1 MNKHTFVLLL
11 LFFSFFIHPLAAQS
25 LESKDNDQLAE
36 AQDYLLIA
44 KSFYGKSTEKALT
57 YSQLALEKA
66 KLSNHD
72 SLLAQAYKSVGIA
85 HYYAGN
91 PNKSIPLF
99 DSALIIFKQLGDT
112 SEIGNIYNNLG
123 IMRAGIGDYNT
134 SIEMYLKS
142 LQIRLHQNDTISLGH
157 LYNNLG
163 SLYYQLESFKE
174 SLKYFK
180 EAFTLAEI
188 QNDSTGMMSSKN
200 NIGLVLINLKE
211 YETARVTFE
220 ESIEIGRRNNDQ
232 MGIANSYHNL
242 GMIYYLKK
250 QIDSALYFYN
260 AAQAIYNRVGHLAGN
275 NYLGR
280 GNCYFELKQYQD
292 ALSDFNKAL
301 EISYT
306 TNDRNLRLDALRN
319 IYETHKTTNNQTA
332 AFESISSYHS
342 LFDSVKTMFDSTAV
356 KNLQARFEID
366 NHLREVEA
374 LKKEQAIQQALLKE
388 QKQKLQFQKILSYIS
403 LVFLAAVL
411 VFLYFLFKL
420 YRHNKK
426 ANKVLT
432 QQNLELD
439 EARKSIK
446 NSHASLQEQEELLR
460 TLINATPDII
470 CFKDAQGRWL
480 KANQADIELFQL
492 TEVDY
497 VMKTDAELAAYSPMH
512 KEALENCMA
521 SDQITWQKRKI
532 TRNDEEIPGP
542 DGKMKTYD
550 VFKIPL
556 FNPDETP
563 KGLIVWGRD
572 VTDRKKEE
580 QKLAKALAKAEESD
594 RLKTAFLSNMSH
606 EIRTPLNAIIGFSE
620 LLDDDSLTKSE
631 KIQFIKLIHQ
641 NGDSLLSLIN
651 DIISLAKIEAGETH
665 IKPEPVLLK
674 NLFEDLD
681 ATYQTLLVQR
691 KKAHLNW
698 KISIPEQEVI
708 INTDHAKLRQI
719 LVNLLDNAIKFTE
732 EGGIVFGFVANRNS
746 NQEIEEV
753 EIFVQDTGIGIAA
766 DQQRKIFK
774 RFTKLNDDGK
784 KIYPGTGL
792 GLSIVQQYVQL
803 MGGSIKLES
812 SPGKGTRFIVV
823 LPLFKQA
830 RETALKQSKLLSHQY
845 NFENK
850 TILIVEDVDSNF
862 ELLNI
867 ILQPTQAKVLRAVS
881 GTEAVDLCVTNPA
894 IDLVLMDIQLP
905 KLNGLEA
912 TNRIKAIRP
921 ELPIIAQTAFA
932 MSEEKEACFAAGCDA
947 YLAKP
952 IKTELMLPVLQE
964 IIGK

>member
-1 MNKHTFVLLL
+1 MKKRTLPIIIL
-11 LFFSFFIHPLAAQS
+11 LFSFSIQLLQAQTDT
-25 LESKDNDQLAE
+25 SKITDQNAD

-57 YSQLALEKA
+57 YSQMALEKA
-66 KLSNHD
+66 KVSNLD
-72 SLLAQAYKSVGIA
+72 SLLAQAYKAVGIA
-85 HYYAGN
+85 HFYAGN
-91 PNKSIPLF
+91 SNKSIQLF
-99 DSALIIFKQLGDT
+99 DSALVIFKQLGDT
-112 SEIGNIYNNLG
+112 LEIGNIYNNLG
-123 IMRAGIGDYNT
+123 IMQADIGDYNA
-134 SIEMYLKS
+134 SVEMYLKS
-142 LQIRLHQNDTISLGH
+142 LQIRIDQKDSVSLSH

-163 SLYYQLESFKE
+163 SLYYQLEAFEE
-174 SLKYFK
+174 SLKYFSK
-180 EAFTLAEI
+180 ALELAEL
-188 QNDSTGMMSSKN
+188 QQDSTGMMSSKN
-200 NIGLVLINLKE
+200 NIGLVLINLKK
-211 YETARVTFE
+211 YETALVTFE
-220 ESIEIGRRNNDQ
+220 ESVEIGKRNNDQ

-242 GMIYYLKK
+242 GMINYLKK
-250 QIDSALYFYN
+250 QIDSALYFYY
-260 AAQAIYNRVGHLAGN
+260 AAQAIYNRVGYLAGN

-280 GNCYFELKQYQD
+280 GNCFFEMKQYQD

-306 TNDRNLRLDALRN
+306 NNDRELRLDALRN
-319 IYETHKTTNNQTA
+319 IYETHKITNNNAGALA
-332 AFESISSYHS
+332 AISSYHS
-342 LFDSVKTMFDSTAV
+342 LFDSVKTLFDSTAV

-366 NHLREVEA
+366 KHLREVDA
-374 LKKEQAIQQALLKE
+374 LKKEQAIQQALLLE
-388 QKQKLQFQKILSYIS
+388 QKQKLLFQKIISYIS

-411 VFLYFLFKL
+411 MFLYFLFKL
-420 YRHNKK
+420 YKHNKQ
-426 ANKVLT
+426 ANKVLK
-432 QQNLELD
+432 QQNLELE

-446 NSHASLQEQEELLR
+446 QSHTSLQEQEMLLR

-480 KANQADIELFQL
+480 KANQADIELFGL

-497 VMKTDAELAAYSPMH
+497 IMKTDAELAAYSPAH
-512 KEALENCMA
+512 KEALINCME
-521 SDQITWQKRKI
+521 SDKITWQKRKI
-532 TRNDEEIPGP
+532 TRNDEEIPDP
-542 DGKMKTYD
+542 DGNMRTYD

-580 QKLAKALAKAEESD
+580 QKLAKALLKAEESD

-620 LLDDDSLTKSE
+620 LLDDESLTKAE
-631 KIQFIKLIHQ
+631 KNQFIQLIQQ

-665 IKPEPVLLK
+665 IKPEAVSLK
-674 NLFEDLD
+674 KIFEDLN
-681 ATYQTLLVQR
+681 ATYKNLLVKR
-691 KKAHLNW
+691 RKAHLNW
-698 KISIPEQEVI
+698 KLSIPQEEVV
-708 INTDHAKLRQI
+708 INTDFAKLRQI
-719 LVNLLDNAIKFTE
+719 LINLLDNAIKFTE
-732 EGGIVFGFVANRNS
+732 EGGIMFGFVANRNS
-746 NQEIEEV
+746 NQAIEEV
-753 EIFVQDTGIGIAA
+753 EIFVQDSGIGIAS
-766 DQQRKIFK
+766 DQQRKIFR

-792 GLSIVQQYVQL
+792 GLSIVQQFVQL

-812 SPGKGTRFIVV
+812 SPGEGTRFIVV
-823 LPLFKQA
+823 LPLFNQA
-830 RETALKQSKLLSHQY
+830 RETALKQSKLLSNQY
-845 NFENK
+845 KFENK
-850 TILIVEDVDSNF
+850 TILIVEDVDSNY

-867 ILQPTQAKVLRAVS
+867 ILQATRANVLRAVS
-881 GTEAVDLCVTNPA
+881 GTEAVELCTTNPA

-912 TNRIKAIRP
+912 TNRIKAFRP

-952 IKTELMLPVLQE
+952 IKTELMLPVLHE
-964 IIGK
+964 ILKC

>member
-1 MNKHTFVLLL
+1 MNKHTIVLNFLY
-11 LFFSFFIHPLAAQS
+11 FSFIAQFVPAQPL
-25 LESKDNDQLAE
+25 ENKNTDQLAE
-36 AQDYLLIA
+36 AKDYLSIA

-57 YSQLALEKA
+57 YSQMALEKA
-66 KLSNHD
+66 KYSSHD
-72 SLLAQAYKSVGIA
+72 SLLAQAYKSVGVA
-85 HYYAGN
+85 LYYAGN
-91 PNKSIPLF
+91 PNKSIPHF
-99 DSALIIFKQLGDT
+99 DSALAVFKQLGDT
-112 SEIGNIYNNLG
+112 LEIGNIYNNLG
-123 IMRAGIGDYNT
+123 IMRAEIGDYNT
-134 SIEMYLKS
+134 SVEMYLKS
-142 LQIRLHQNDTISLGH
+142 LQICLDRQDTISLGH

-163 SLYYQLESFKE
+163 SLYYQLEAYQE

-180 EAFTLAEI
+180 EAYELAKL
-188 QNDSTGMMSSKN
+188 QSDSTGMMSSKN

-211 YETARVTFE
+211 YDTALVTFK
-220 ESIEIGRRNNDQ
+220 ESVKIGRRNNDL
-232 MGIANSYHNL
+232 MGVANSYHNL

-260 AAQAIYNRVGHLAGN
+260 AADAIYNRVGYLAGN

-280 GNCYFELKQYQD
+280 GNCYFELKQYQA

-301 EISYT
+301 DISYIH
-306 TNDRNLRLDALRN
+306 NDRDLRLDAFRN
-319 IYETHKTTNNQTA
+319 IYETHKTTNNNTA
-332 AFESISSYHS
+332 AFEAISNYHS
-342 LFDSVKTMFDSTAV
+342 LFDSVKTLFDSTAV

-374 LKKEQAIQQALLKE
+374 LKKEQAIQQALVKE

-403 LVFLAAVL
+403 LVFMAVGL

-420 YRHNKK
+420 YKHNKK

-432 QQNLELD
+432 QQNIELE

-446 NSHASLQEQEELLR
+446 LSHASLKEQEELLR

-470 CFKDAQGRWL
+470 CFKDAQGRWIE
-480 KANQADIELFQL
+480 ANQADIELFKL
-492 TEVDY
+492 TGVDY
-497 VMKTDAELAAYSPMH
+497 FMKTDAELAAYSPTH

-521 SDQITWQKRKI
+521 SDKITWQKRKI
-532 TRNDEEIPGP
+532 TRSDEEIPGP
-542 DGKMKTYD
+542 DGSMRTYD

-563 KGLIVWGRD
+563 KGIIVWGRD

-606 EIRTPLNAIIGFSE
+606 EIRTPLNAIVGFSE

-631 KIQFIKLIHQ
+631 KTQFIKLIQQ
-641 NGDSLLSLIN
+641 NSDSLLTLIN
-651 DIISLAKIEAGETH
+651 DIISLAKIEAGETY
-665 IKPEPVLLK
+665 IKPEPVPLK
-674 NLFEDLD
+674 KLFEDLD
-681 ATYQTLLVQR
+681 ATYQTLLAQR
-691 KKAHLNW
+691 KKANLNW
-698 KISIPEQEVI
+698 EISVPEQEVI
-708 INTDHAKLRQI
+708 LNTDYSKLRQI

-732 EGGIVFGFVANRNS
+732 KGGIVFGFVANRNS

-753 EIFVQDTGIGIAA
+753 EIFVQDTGIGIAT

-812 SPGKGTRFIVV
+812 SPGKGTRFVVV

-867 ILQPTQAKVLRAVS
+867 ILQPTRAKVLRAVS
-881 GTEAVDLCVTNPA
+881 GTEAVELCSTNPT

-905 KLNGLEA
+905 GLNGLEA